1 MPRAALIQFALV
13 VAIFGAAAP
22 VIQVGL
28 VDATPAW
35 FAFWRALLAAGAT
48 ALLVGWREG
57 LRVPARADL
66 PVVFAV
72 GACQIGAFFALLHL
86 ALTLV
91 PAGRATL
98 LAYTTQLWLVPI
110 SAFALGERPGPRRL
124 LAVGLGLAGIVV
136 LADPVAAPLAGVALL
151 LGASFFWAVAIAV
164 LRASRPAAP
173 LVSLLP
179 WQFALAAL
187 VLLPVA
193 AALEPAGGVRLTA
206 QSVAALAFL
215 GVFGGPVATWA
226 ASSVSRSLP
235 ALVASVGFLGVPLV
249 SLAISVAAFGEAVTP
264 ALVAGGGLILSALLI
279 LAVRPQARAV
289 RTRRS

>member
-1 MPRAALIQFALV
+1 MARAALIQFALV

-28 VDATPAW
+28 VDATPTW
-35 FAFWRALLAAGAT
+35 FAFWRALLSAGAT

-57 LRVPARADL
+57 LRVPVRADL
-66 PVVFAV
+66 GVVFAV
-72 GACQIGAFFALLHL
+72 GVCQIGAFFALLHL

-124 LAVGLGLAGIVV
+124 LAVALGLAGIVV

-193 AALEPAGGVRLTA
+193 AALEPAGGVRLTGH
-206 QSVAALAFL
+206 SVAALAFL
-215 GVFGGPVATWA
+215 GVFGGPLATWA
-226 ASSVSRSLP
+226 ANSVSRALP
-235 ALVASVGFLGVPLV
+235 ALVTSVGFLGVPLV
-249 SLAISVAAFGEAVTP
+249 SLVLSVLFLGEAVTP
-264 ALVAGGGLILSALLI
+264 RLALGAALILAALLI
-279 LAVRPQARAV
+279 LAVGRQARAA